1 MQRSQPL
8 PKLLPQAARSSK
20 NTVPSII
27 MLHEPDKRD
36 VLDWEPGIPQRR
48 KAFAVLR
55 VNAETIEVVVDITA
69 NEIESW
75 TTIPGVQPPIHSNE
89 WAQAQV
95 LVKADPRWRAAML
108 ERGYES
114 YENIFCESLSAGY
127 FGHSADSVP
136 RLLKMPCYDISDAEI
151 NIYARP
157 IEGVIATVDLDQQ
170 AVIAVH
176 DEGVIAVGSQSYEFD
191 EGSVPDLR
199 DPMHPVRTTAP
210 AGPNFR
216 IDGRMVVWQGWSFH
230 LGFSPRFGP
239 VLSLIQIEDDSDA
252 RSVLYQAHIS
262 EVFVPYMAPS
272 PSWSF
277 RTYLDAGEFGLG
289 TLSSILMPGIDCPR
303 MRCSSTPIYRRLP
316 AVLLGESASLVCL
329 NVTRSRHFG
338 VIPRR

>member
-1 MQRSQPL
+1 
-8 PKLLPQAARSSK
+8 
-20 NTVPSII
+20 
-27 MLHEPDKRD
+27 
-36 VLDWEPGIPQRR
+36 
-48 KAFAVLR
+48 
-55 VNAETIEVVVDITA
+55 
-69 NEIESW
+69 
-75 TTIPGVQPPIHSNE
+75 
-89 WAQAQV
+89 
-95 LVKADPRWRAAML
+95 
-108 ERGYES
+108 
-114 YENIFCESLSAGY
+114 
-127 FGHSADSVP
+127 
-136 RLLKMPCYDISDAEI
+136 MPCYDISDAEI